1 MKQKLFSFAALALL
15 GVGGCAT
22 TGPYPTDTTGVD
34 NTRGQATIYND
45 VREVGP
51 VAGIGIESQ
60 DIISMSDKMMR
71 DMMATPALAG
81 RDIPPRILIAAEDFK
96 NNSSSRINVALITS
110 RLRNN
115 LNRASRGRMVF
126 IGRGASTSMI
136 ERERALKREG
146 VTDGGTIRQTKATGG
161 IDYGLSGEIISSDAV
176 KASSGL
182 TSRFHQISFEMYDLE
197 LGTIVWSNI
206 YDFEKTAQD
215 DILYR

>member
-1 MKQKLFSFAALALL
+1 MLQKMMIL
-15 GVGGCAT
+15 GVVALGMSACAT
-22 TGPYPTDTTGVD
+22 TSGPYATDRTGVD
-34 NTRGQATIYND
+34 NSSGRATIYND
-45 VREVGP
+45 VREAGP
-51 VAGIGIESQ
+51 IAGIGIESQ
-60 DIISMSDKMMR
+60 DIVSMSDKMTR
-71 DMMATPALAG
+71 DMMTNPTLAG
-81 RDIPPRILIAAEDFK
+81 RDTPPRILIAAEDFK

-136 ERERALKREG
+136 ERERALKRDG
-146 VTDGGTIRQTKATGG
+146 MTDGGTIRHTKATGG
-161 IDYGLSGEIISSDAV
+161 IDYGLSGEIITLDSVQVSN
-176 KASSGL
+176 GL